1 MRATR
6 LEKFAE
12 ILAAAEQPA
21 LKTEI
26 MQKCTLSSAAF
37 NKYVHTL
44 IQSGMLNAYPAVN
57 MHTTKSSHKQ
67 RIIYQTTDKAKEFL
81 KRVNDL
87 LTLLEI
93 LP

>member
-1 MRATR
+1 

-12 ILAAAEQPA
+12 ILTVAKQPA

-26 MQKCTLSSAAF
+26 IQKCTLSSAAF

-44 IQSGMLNAYPAVN
+44 IRSGMLNAYPAVN
-57 MHTTKSSHKQ
+57 LHAKSSRRQ
-67 RIIYQTTDKAKEFL
+67 RIIYQTTDKRKQFL
-81 KRVNDL
+81 KRFNGL
-87 LTLLEI
+87 LAMLEI

>member
-1 MRATR
+1 

-12 ILAAAEQPA
+12 ILTVAEQPA

-26 MQKCTLSSAAF
+26 IQKCTLSSAAF

-57 MHTTKSSHKQ
+57 LHASSRRQ
-67 RIIYQTTDKAKEFL
+67 RIIYQTTDKDKQFL
-81 KRVNDL
+81 KRFNGL
-87 LTLLEI
+87 LALLEI

>member
-1 MRATR
+1 

-12 ILAAAEQPA
+12 ILTVAEQPA

-26 MQKCTLSSAAF
+26 IQKCTLSSAAF
-37 NKYVHTL
+37 NKYVHIL

-57 MHTTKSSHKQ
+57 LHASSRRQ
-67 RIIYQTTDKAKEFL
+67 RIIYQTTDKGKQFL
-81 KRVNDL
+81 KRFNGL
-87 LTLLEI
+87 LAMLEI